1 MFAANSYSIHT
12 ATDADADALNA
23 LAARNGHAPLTGQV
37 LIGQTNS
44 GQTAAVSLDDGTLIA
59 DPGAA
64 HVAATVRARAI
75 GTWAHASA
83 PQLRDRML
91 AGLPTWYRA
100 VSTPVAEQTPDTDH
114 QPATAVA

>member
-12 ATDADADALNA
+12 ATDADAEVLNS
-23 LAARNGHAPLTGQV
+23 LAARNERAPLTGEV
-37 LIGQTNS
+37 LIGQTVN
-44 GQTAAVSLDDGTLIA
+44 GQTAALSLDNGTAIV

-64 HVAATVRARAI
+64 HVAATLRARAI

-100 VSTPVAEQTPDTDH
+100 VSTPVNQPTADTER
-114 QPATAVA
+114 QPEPAVA